1 MPAGQYALTEP
12 VVYALLARLQDPA
25 QLNAEIANI
34 AAAVTRE
41 DEAKSLIPIPPAQ
54 IFDFIPPPSYLTAFP
69 TIGIQ
74 DTATV
79 AEDDTGVTV
88 TGRHSMGV
96 VVFCSDPDQH
106 ILAWQLRRY
115 VQAVTRVVLA
125 GRTLGSESPLAAWG
139 VGFER
144 ISWGPTLESVATPT
158 TWMSFAMV
166 QIWARRDELP

>member
-12 VVYALLARLQDPA
+12 IVYALLARLQDPA
-25 QLNAEIANI
+25 KLNLEIANI
-34 AAAVTRE
+34 AEGVVNQSE
-41 DEAKSLIPIPPAQ
+41 SNSLVSVPPAQ
-54 IFDFIPPPSYLTAFP
+54 IFDFVPPPSYLTAFP

-74 DTATV
+74 DTATLG
-79 AEDDTGVTV
+79 EDDTGVSL

-115 VQAVTRVVLA
+115 LQAITRVVLA
-125 GRTLGSESPLAAWG
+125 GRTLGAEDPLAAWG

-144 ISWGPTLESVATPT
+144 ISWGPTLESVATPQ
-158 TWMSFAMV
+158 TWMSFAML
-166 QIWARRDELP
+166 QIWCRREELP

>member
-25 QLNAEIANI
+25 QLNVEIANI
-34 AAAVTRE
+34 AAGVSRQ
-41 DEAKSLIPIPPAQ
+41 DESNSLQPIPAVQ
-54 IFDFIPPPSYLTAFP
+54 IFDFVPPPSYLTAFP

-74 DTATV
+74 DAATV
-79 AEDDTGVTV
+79 AEDDTGQSM
-88 TGRHSMGV
+88 TGRHSMGI

-115 VQAVTRVVLA
+115 IQAITRVALA
-125 GRTLGSESPLAAWG
+125 TRTLGEESPLAAWG

-158 TWMSFAMV
+158 TWMSFAML
-166 QIWARRDELP
+166 QIWARREEL